1 MSKRFGRNQKRKLKQ
16 ELENQ
21 KEALKMANG
30 LNDYLSKNNNKNVD
44 MLQNVRRVL
53 GEYTALLDPQTQN
66 IEASPRS
73 DLIELA
79 RVARNQNMF
88 AYPGDQ
94 AINDYSLHRD
104 VLYLLNFV
112 KHDDPLNLATHLEFR
127 YKDGKVGYAI
137 SEQAMQNLPEDY
149 LAGQIANE
157 MAKMLVQNY
166 RKKSVLPPNAPGY
179 F

>member
-21 KEALKMANG
+21 KEALEMANG
-30 LNDYLSKNNNKNVD
+30 LNAYLSKNNDKNID
-44 MLQNVRRVL
+44 TLRQVRSIL
-53 GEYTALLDPQTQN
+53 GEHTALLDPQTQI
-66 IEASPRS
+66 IEAGPGS

-94 AINDYSLHRD
+94 AINDYNLHRD

-127 YKDGKVGYAI
+127 YKDGRVGYAI
-137 SEQAMQNLPEDY
+137 SEFAMQNLPED
-149 LAGQIANE
+149 LLTGQIANE
-157 MAKMLVQNY
+157 MAKMLVQGY
-166 RKKSVLPPNAPGY
+166 KEKVKKII
-179 F
+179 